1 MTQPHPVAFKE
12 WSPIVE
18 ALGSGSQILFLR
30 KGGIAEG
37 PGGFK
42 PEHDRFWL
50 YPTAFHAAPG
60 KLKPQAPHIPSPG
73 ENPEPLRYFAEVRET
88 HWLEDPLRLAALDPF
103 HFWAPEELAK
113 RWTFGKR
120 PGLYT
125 MIVRVFRLP
134 SPVGIPDHPS
144 HHGCKSWIPLE
155 SAPST
160 EGLLPVLDDDS
171 FKARCHP
178 IHQALAIPGSSL
190 KT

>member
-1 MTQPHPVAFKE
+1 MPESPPVAFKE

-18 ALGSGSQILFLR
+18 ALGAGRQILLLR

-50 YPTAFHAAPG
+50 YPTVFHAAPG
-60 KLKPQAPHIPSPG
+60 KLKPQAASAPSVDEIPA
-73 ENPEPLRYFAEVRET
+73 PLRYFAEVRET
-88 HWLEDPLRLAALDPF
+88 HWLEDPFELAALDPF
-103 HFWAPEELAK
+103 HLWAPEELAK

-120 PGLYT
+120 PGLYA
-125 MIVRVFRLP
+125 MIVRVFGLP
-134 SPVGIPDHPS
+134 SPVRIPDHPA

-155 SAPST
+155 EPPST
-160 EGLLPVLDDDS
+160 EGFLPVLDDAT
-171 FKARCHP
+171 FEAQHRN
-178 IHQALAIPGSSL
+178 ILRALANPTTPL